1 MSEGDKDNRPL
12 FELTASECDE
22 WLEGFFKDAKP
33 THPIKCSVA
42 AALMVAEAAT
52 QHIALRVLDRIN
64 ADGQCDWPEYLAL
77 PQDLFNLVEDLN
89 NYLFSRHP
97 ARIDMVLWDATG
109 YIHGWY
115 LTDQGKP
122 DIARGSCPETV
133 LKLSEVLQQ
142 LALCDIEWRPVLERH
157 AKALGAL
164 WLQAREKAEVVSREK
179 VASQGWM
186 ARLFNRTSVEREL
199 LSLGFR

>member
-1 MSEGDKDNRPL
+1 MSEEAKPL

-42 AALMVAEAAT
+42 SALMVAEATT
-52 QHIALRVLDRIN
+52 QRISLRALDRVN
-64 ADGQCDWPEYLAL
+64 ADGQCNWPEFLGL
-77 PQDLFNLVEDLN
+77 PQDIFNFAEDLN
-89 NYLFSRHP
+89 NYLFNGSP
-97 ARIDMVLWDATG
+97 ARIDMVLWDAAG

-115 LTDQGKP
+115 LTDQGQP

-133 LKLSEVLQQ
+133 LRLSEALQE
-142 LALCDIEWRPVLERH
+142 LALCDIEWNPILERH
-157 AKALGAL
+157 SKALGAL

-179 VASQGWM
+179 MASQGWI

-199 LSLGFR
+199 LSLGFH